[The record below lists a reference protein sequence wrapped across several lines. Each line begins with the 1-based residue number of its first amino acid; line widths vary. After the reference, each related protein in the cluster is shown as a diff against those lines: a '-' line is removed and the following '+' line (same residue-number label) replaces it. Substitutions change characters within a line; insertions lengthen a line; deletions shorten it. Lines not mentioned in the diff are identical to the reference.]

1 MSRRARFLRFF
12 SRSAPSSGWAFAVF
26 VALVAVGG
34 VSRAH
39 AEEATPK
46 PSLWERMKTGA
57 KQGVE
62 RSELGRG
69 RSAAAPTD
77 TTATTDGA
85 LFEPITP
92 ATGGR
97 FEGLFA
103 KDDHTQAQ
111 RGQLQWPRAAITFTE
126 YGSTLPCWTVRV
138 RIWLSATKSEDETF
152 RICDAPVTSTDDLGR
167 ATTFELMPVMFLN
180 NRMRGV
186 RTMMA
191 MAHTGT
197 QRTEGPNPPLEPWGV
212 SIARD
217 GDGDRNSIAM
227 KLDNILPRLGLVAGY
242 VTEADM
248 YAGERTIAIGFQD
261 ARMWFV
267 RFDPKGNRDRL

>member
-1 MSRRARFLRFF
+1 MHLSVFYRTSRQLL
-12 SRSAPSSGWAFAVF
+12 PLIVL
-26 VALVAVGG
+26 VALGAGPA
-34 VSRAH
+34 SIA
-39 AEEATPK
+39 ASESAPK
-46 PSLWERMKTGA
+46 PSLWDRMKTGA
-57 KQGVE
+57 KQGYE
-62 RSELGRG
+62 SSELGRG
-69 RSAAAPTD
+69 RRASSAVPQSSA
-77 TTATTDGA
+77 DGP

-92 ATGGR
+92 VAGGR

-103 KDDHTQAQ
+103 ADDHTQAQ

-126 YGSTLPCWTVRV
+126 YGSTLPCWTVRA
-138 RIWLSATKSEDETF
+138 RIWSSATKSEDETF

-167 ATTFELMPVMFLN
+167 ATTFELMPVLYLN

-186 RTMMA
+186 RTMA

-217 GDGDRNSIAM
+217 GDGDRNDIAM

-248 YAGERTIAIGFQD
+248 YAGERTIATGFQD
-261 ARMWFV
+261 PRLWFV
-267 RFDPKGNRDRL
+267 RFDPKGNRDIDR